1 MTNVKDIK
9 LLITDVDGVMTDGG
23 MYFTSNGDEM
33 KRFNA
38 KDGVAINMCREHGIE
53 SGIISHGHHAG
64 IVEARATVLGIQRV
78 YVGKE
83 PKVDVLSKWVK
94 EMGLNMTQVAY
105 IGDDLNDIPVM
116 EMVGISACP
125 ADASGAVKKIS
136 DVVLKTNGGH
146 GCIREFVEVHLINSN
161 PI

>member
-1 MTNVKDIK
+1 MGESNTQNIK

-38 KDGVAINMCREHGIE
+38 KDGMAINMCREHGIE

-64 IVEARATVLGIQRV
+64 IVESRASVLCIEKV

-83 PKVDVLSKWVK
+83 PKVEILNKWIS
-94 EMGLNMTQVAY
+94 EMGINIDQVAY

-116 EMVGISACP
+116 KMVGISACP
-125 ADASGAVKKIS
+125 ADASKAVKMIS
-136 DVVLKTNGGH
+136 DIVLETNGGQ
-146 GCIREFVEVHLINSN
+146 GCIREFVEEHLLPQS
-161 PI
+161 

>member
-1 MTNVKDIK
+1 MTNFKDIK
-9 LLITDVDGVMTDGG
+9 LLVTDVDGVMTDGG

-38 KDGVAINMCREHGIE
+38 KDGVAINMCRDRGIE

-64 IVEARATVLGIQRV
+64 IVETRASVLGITRV

-83 PKVDVLSKWVK
+83 PKIDVLSNWVDA
-94 EMGLNMTQVAY
+94 MGINMNQVAY

-116 EMVGISACP
+116 QAVGVSACP
-125 ADASGAVKKIS
+125 SDGSKAVKRIA
-136 DVVLKTNGGH
+136 DIVLETNGGH
-146 GCIREFVEVHLINSN
+146 GCIREFVEEYLLK
-161 PI
+161 